1 MDIKYV
7 RMRAQLAVLR
17 EVARQYGGRTIENV
31 IQQIESRIKELE
43 KHETENQ
50 S

>member
-1 MDIKYV
+1 MNTDKL
-7 RMRAQLAVLR
+7 RLKAQLSILR
-17 EVARQYGGRTIENV
+17 DVARQYSGLTIDNV

-50 S
+50 N

>member
-31 IQQIESRIKELE
+31 IMNYEAILREMDK
-43 KHETENQ
+43 KP
-50 S
+50 